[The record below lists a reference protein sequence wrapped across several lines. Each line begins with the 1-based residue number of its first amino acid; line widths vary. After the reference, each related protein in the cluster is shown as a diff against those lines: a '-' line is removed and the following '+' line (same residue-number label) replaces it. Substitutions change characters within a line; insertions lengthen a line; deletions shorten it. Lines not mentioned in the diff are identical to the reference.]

1 MSLTLVLKYCA
12 SADARLF
19 SLLMP
24 NPIHIGKLALR
35 SRVIVAPM
43 SGVTDLPFR
52 RILSRF
58 APGAV
63 VSEMVAGEGLA
74 KDDPENVARAAGGA
88 DIKPMAVQLVGRD
101 PYWMAEGAKKLEAAG
116 AELIDINFGCPARKV
131 VTGMS
136 GSALMREPEL
146 AKEIVAAVV
155 AAVSAPVTVKMRL
168 GWDYDSLNAPR
179 IATDAVD
186 AGAVAI
192 TVHGRTRCQFYEGRA
207 DWSVVKATK
216 DAVSVPVF
224 VNGDIADGDTALAA
238 MAQSGADGV
247 MVGRSLIGRPWALSP
262 IMAAVDGS
270 AAGPALTPAEK
281 TQHALDHYAEML
293 AFYSE
298 RKGIRVARK
307 HLIGYATDA
316 GLSDDNPMRQ
326 RLARS
331 DDADEVRAI
340 LASLFIRTDRNA
352 A

>member
-1 MSLTLVLKYCA
+1 
-12 SADARLF
+12 
-19 SLLMP
+19 MP

-63 VSEMVAGEGLA
+63 VSEMVAGEGLV
-74 KDDPENVARAAGGA
+74 KDDPENIARAAGGA
-88 DIKPMAVQLVGRD
+88 GIKPMAVQLVGRD
-101 PYWMAEGAKKLEAAG
+101 PHWMAQGAQKLQDAG

-136 GSALMREPEL
+136 GSALMREPDL
-146 AKEIVAAVV
+146 AREIVAAVV
-155 AAVSAPVTVKMRL
+155 DAVSVPVTVKMRL
-168 GWDYDSLNAPR
+168 GWDHDSLNAPR
-179 IATDAVD
+179 IATDAVE

-192 TVHGRTRCQFYEGRA
+192 TVHGRTRCQFYEGQA
-207 DWSVVKATK
+207 DWAAIKATTQ
-216 DAVSVPVF
+216 AVSVPVF

-238 MAQSGADGV
+238 MEQSGADGV

-262 IMAAVDGS
+262 IMAAVDGTRAKPTLS
-270 AAGPALTPAEK
+270 PVKK

-293 AFYSE
+293 NFYPE
-298 RKGIRVARK
+298 RKAVRVARK
-307 HLIGYATDA
+307 HLIGYATEA
-316 GLSDDNPMRQ
+316 GLSGDDPLRQ

-331 DDADEVRAI
+331 DDADEVRTI
-340 LASLFIRTDRNA
+340 LSALFMRSDRNA